1 ALAARSHNNQT
12 GVQVT
17 LGSDHVDRE
26 PPASGLTVNGRS
38 PTLDAL
44 EWISLARGGSDD
56 DAMPLRAVDVQVG
69 QLKLIGGVFEQTR
82 LQLHPG
88 PQALD
93 VRLDGP
99 SLAGRL
105 TVPNA
110 DGGTISGQLD

>member
-1 ALAARSHNNQT
+1 
-12 GVQVT
+12 
-17 LGSDHVDRE
+17 HVDRE

-82 LQLHPG
+82 LHLHPG
-88 PQALD
+88 PHARD
-93 VRLDGP
+93 VRLDAP

-105 TVPNA
+105 TVPH
-110 DGGTISGQLD
+110 